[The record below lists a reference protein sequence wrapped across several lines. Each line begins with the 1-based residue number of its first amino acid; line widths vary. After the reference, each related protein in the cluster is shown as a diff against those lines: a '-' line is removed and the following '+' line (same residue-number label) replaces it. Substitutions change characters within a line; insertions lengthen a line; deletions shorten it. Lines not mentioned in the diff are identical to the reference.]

1 MIKREWEQSNV
12 IVVLFHPF
20 YVLIPNALLFSK
32 LAYAL
37 LLRKFAHKK
46 RVVVLSNDISVESL
60 DNNLLL
66 IQSVYHT
73 IVRIV

>member
-1 MIKREWEQSNV
+1 M
-12 IVVLFHPF
+12 P
-20 YVLIPNALLFSK
+20 LLFSE

-46 RVVVLSNDISVESL
+46 RIIVLCNDISVESL

-66 IQSVYHT
+66 VQSVYHT

>member
-1 MIKREWEQSNV
+1 MIKREWDKQRNCCFVPLS
-12 IVVLFHPF
+12 F
-20 YVLIPNALLFSK
+20 YVLIPNALLFSE

-46 RVVVLSNDISVESL
+46 RVVVLCNDISVESL
-60 DNNLLL
+60 NNNLFL